1 MRECDGDRRRVDANG
16 RACAGSQRQIQ
27 TYTNDSAETFGK
39 AIAESLSGDLPPS
52 ARILWVSPLIHEKY
66 AEYRDGDFLRVL
78 GLQQHESE
86 LLAFW
91 PKGGPCWDALARVLF
106 SDGHCGCVLVEAK
119 SHVNEIYGNGCCASD
134 TSRQQICEGLRKAK
148 EWLGVAPEADW
159 TGKLYQSANRY
170 AHLYFLRVVA
180 KIDVFLVNVY
190 FVNDDRSK
198 SPTTI
203 HEWKPA
209 ISEVKQQLG
218 LVSPVPFSSEVFLD
232 AVL

>member
-1 MRECDGDRRRVDANG
+1 MDANG

-27 TYTNDSAETFGK
+27 TYTNDSAETFSK

-52 ARILWVSPLIHEKY
+52 ARIRWVSPLIHEKY

-134 TSRQQICEGLRKAK
+134 ASRQQICEALRKAK

-190 FVNDDRSK
+190 FVNDRH

-203 HEWKPA
+203 QDWTLA
-209 ISEVKQQLG
+209 IREVKHRLG
-218 LVSPVPFSSEVFLD
+218 LVGPVPFSSEVFLN
-232 AVL
+232 AVP